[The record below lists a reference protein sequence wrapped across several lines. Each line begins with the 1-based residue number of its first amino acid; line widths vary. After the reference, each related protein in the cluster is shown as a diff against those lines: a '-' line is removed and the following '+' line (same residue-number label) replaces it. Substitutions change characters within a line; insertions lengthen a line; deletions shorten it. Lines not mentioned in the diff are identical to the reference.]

1 MVEVGEGLG
10 RGEKLSS
17 WIVEREVGELHPA
30 RRESSPRILR
40 QYEKG
45 AQCGCWQLFVV
56 GCAEG
61 CLLNVDF
68 VSKFL
73 SLLSI

>member
-1 MVEVGEGLG
+1 VEVGEGLE

-17 WIVEREVGELHPA
+17 WIVEREVGELYPA

-45 AQCGCWQLFVV
+45 AQYGCWHSLVV
-56 GCAEG
+56 GCAVG
-61 CLLNVDF
+61 
-68 VSKFL
+68 
-73 SLLSI
+73 